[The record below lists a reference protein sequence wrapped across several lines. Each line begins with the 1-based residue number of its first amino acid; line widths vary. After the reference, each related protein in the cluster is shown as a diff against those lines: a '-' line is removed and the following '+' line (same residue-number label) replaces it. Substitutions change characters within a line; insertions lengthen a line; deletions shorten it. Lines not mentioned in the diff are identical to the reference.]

1 MKKGYNYKSKIYLK
15 ITINKKIILNLVG
28 NMTEVTAGIEY
39 KINIDG
45 KGYLLDER
53 KFNLLKNIKNTG
65 SITKAAKLTKIRCM
79 IVLKFI
85 FR

>member
-45 KGYLLDER
+45 KGYLLE
-53 KFNLLKNIKNTG
+53 KGNL
-65 SITKAAKLTKIRCM
+65 
-79 IVLKFI
+79 I
-85 FR
+85 F